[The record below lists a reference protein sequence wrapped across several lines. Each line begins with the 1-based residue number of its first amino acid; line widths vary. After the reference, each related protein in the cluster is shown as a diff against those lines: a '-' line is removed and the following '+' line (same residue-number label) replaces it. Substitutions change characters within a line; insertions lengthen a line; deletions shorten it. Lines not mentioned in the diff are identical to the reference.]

1 MWISHE
7 YFAFS
12 VVTALICGTAW
23 DKMLVIF
30 HGKNSGHN
38 FCVLQRE
45 QQRTE
50 MPGHAVI
57 RVPKSWMHLKVS
69 IFNPEKSYYNHP

>member
-1 MWISHE
+1 MWLSDE
-7 YFAFS
+7 YFTLAIM
-12 VVTALICGTAW
+12 TALICETAW
-23 DKMLVIF
+23 NKMLVIF

-38 FCVLQRE
+38 FYVSQRE

-57 RVPKSWMHLKVS
+57 
-69 IFNPEKSYYNHP
+69 